1 MKRIA
6 CQGILK
12 QIFFSAKN
20 YIGGDG
26 RHFCCQ
32 SGCPEQVYIQRIYPG
47 CSYGGNAHRSGSDGD
62 DYGCCVGD
70 ESFRDGTI
78 NNGKRFPFIYD
89 RRHNFCVSLNQKLG
103 KRVDL
108 SAIWTIASGNWMTVS
123 TRSTVTLSPDGKGM
137 SMVDYSSSRNNY
149 RLPLSHRLD
158 FSINIHKK
166 KRHGERIWNFG
177 MCNANAIR
185 FKAPFNAVDAASFM
199 AKNKGGELVDFYMT
213 KVHLQDVAGER
224 NFYRMVMSYESEYRA
239 SEVPSGSPYK
249 EGQFLCR
256 ASRDIV
262 FDNKYESLLYRN
274 LKIGME
280 DNSSDA
286 DNYYANEY
294 NLFMDNTFADKEHTL
309 KLAVE
314 KTLLHNYYP
323 NSWSRDEYVP
333 AEYGKIC
340 FRVLSMSRST
350 YTYMNDYAFDN
361 SEQGSWTFIDEIPYP
376 SNVSGGTGMVSIM
389 TPADFYIDLSGRGGV
404 RKE

>member
-1 MKRIA
+1 MKKSILIIIA
-6 CQGILK
+6 AMM
-12 QIFFSAKN
+12 SAACEE
-20 YIGGDG
+20 YIDLRREGPVKMLVVNGNLVAGDTLHTLFLSWG
-26 RHFCCQ
+26 MYDDVKPVE
-32 SGCPEQVYIQRIYPG
+32 S
-47 CSYGGNAHRSGSDGD
+47 AHLDC
-62 DYGCCVGD
+62 YV
-70 ESFRDGTI
+70 
-78 NNGKRFPFIYD
+78 NGKL
-89 RRHNFCVSLNQKLG
+89 V
-103 KRVDL
+103 
-108 SAIWTIASGNWMTVS
+108 VS
-123 TRSTVTLSPDGKGM
+123 TDKVTEPD
-137 SMVDYSSSRNNY
+137 R
-149 RLPLSHRLD
+149 
-158 FSINIHKK
+158 FSYY
-166 KRHGERIWNFG
+166 
-177 MCNANAIR
+177 ANAIR
-185 FKAPFNAVDAASFM
+185 FKAPFNAGDEVRITVNAGDVHAEVSGVAPNAPVVNAVDTSSFM
-199 AKNKGGELVDFYMT
+199 AKNKGGELADFYMA

-256 ASRDIV
+256 ASKDIV

-280 DNSSDA
+280 DNSSDVN
-286 DNYYANEY
+286 NYYANEY
-294 NLFMDNTFADKEHTL
+294 NLFTDNTFADKEYTL

-376 SNVSGGTGMVSIM
+376 SNVGGGTGMVSLM
-389 TPADFYIDLSGRGGV
+389 TPADFYVDLKKR
-404 RKE
+404 

>member
-1 MKRIA
+1 
-6 CQGILK
+6 
-12 QIFFSAKN
+12 
-20 YIGGDG
+20 
-26 RHFCCQ
+26 
-32 SGCPEQVYIQRIYPG
+32 
-47 CSYGGNAHRSGSDGD
+47 
-62 DYGCCVGD
+62 
-70 ESFRDGTI
+70 
-78 NNGKRFPFIYD
+78 
-89 RRHNFCVSLNQKLG
+89 
-103 KRVDL
+103 
-108 SAIWTIASGNWMTVS
+108 
-123 TRSTVTLSPDGKGM
+123 
-137 SMVDYSSSRNNY
+137 
-149 RLPLSHRLD
+149 
-158 FSINIHKK
+158 
-166 KRHGERIWNFG
+166 
-177 MCNANAIR
+177 
-185 FKAPFNAVDAASFM
+185 M

-256 ASRDIV
+256 RYRDIM

-280 DNSSDA
+280 DSSSDA
-286 DNYYANEY
+286 NNYYANEY
-294 NLFMDNTFADKEHTL
+294 NLFTDNTFADKEYTL

-389 TPADFYIDLSGRGGV
+389 TQADFYIDLKKRWLL
-404 RKE
+404 

>member
-1 MKRIA
+1 MIA
-6 CQGILK
+6 AMM
-12 QIFFSAKN
+12 SAACEE
-20 YIGGDG
+20 YIDLRREGPEKMLVVNGNLVAGDTLHTVFLAWG
-26 RHFCCQ
+26 MYDAVKPVE
-32 SGCPEQVYIQRIYPG
+32 S
-47 CSYGGNAHRSGSDGD
+47 AHLEC
-62 DYGCCVGD
+62 YV
-70 ESFRDGTI
+70 
-78 NNGKRFPFIYD
+78 NGKLVASTDKVTEPERFSY
-89 RRHNFCVSLNQKLG
+89 
-103 KRVDL
+103 
-108 SAIWTIASGNWMTVS
+108 
-123 TRSTVTLSPDGKGM
+123 
-137 SMVDYSSSRNNY
+137 
-149 RLPLSHRLD
+149 
-158 FSINIHKK
+158 
-166 KRHGERIWNFG
+166 
-177 MCNANAIR
+177 NANAIR
-185 FKAPFNAVDAASFM
+185 FKAPFNAGDEVRIKVDAGDAHAEAVAVAPNAPIVNAVDTTSFM

-249 EGQFLCR
+249 EGQFLCS
-256 ASRDIV
+256 ASRDIM

-280 DNSSDA
+280 DSSSDV
-286 DNYYANEY
+286 
-294 NLFMDNTFADKEHTL
+294 NTFADKEYTL

-361 SEQGSWTFIDEIPYP
+361 SEQGSWNFIGEIPYP

-389 TPADFYIDLSGRGGV
+389 TPADFYIDLKKRLQ
-404 RKE
+404 

>member
-1 MKRIA
+1 M
-6 CQGILK
+6 
-12 QIFFSAKN
+12 
-20 YIGGDG
+20 
-26 RHFCCQ
+26 
-32 SGCPEQVYIQRIYPG
+32 
-47 CSYGGNAHRSGSDGD
+47 
-62 DYGCCVGD
+62 
-70 ESFRDGTI
+70 
-78 NNGKRFPFIYD
+78 NGKLVASTDKVTEPERFSY
-89 RRHNFCVSLNQKLG
+89 
-103 KRVDL
+103 
-108 SAIWTIASGNWMTVS
+108 
-123 TRSTVTLSPDGKGM
+123 
-137 SMVDYSSSRNNY
+137 
-149 RLPLSHRLD
+149 
-158 FSINIHKK
+158 
-166 KRHGERIWNFG
+166 
-177 MCNANAIR
+177 NANAIR
-185 FKAPFNAVDAASFM
+185 FKAPFNAGDEVRITVDAGDAHAEAVAVAPNAPVVNAVDTASFM

-294 NLFMDNTFADKEHTL
+294 NLFTDNTFADKEYTL

-361 SEQGSWTFIDEIPYP
+361 SEQGSWNFIGEIPYP

-389 TPADFYIDLSGRGGV
+389 TPADFYIDL
-404 RKE
+404 KKI